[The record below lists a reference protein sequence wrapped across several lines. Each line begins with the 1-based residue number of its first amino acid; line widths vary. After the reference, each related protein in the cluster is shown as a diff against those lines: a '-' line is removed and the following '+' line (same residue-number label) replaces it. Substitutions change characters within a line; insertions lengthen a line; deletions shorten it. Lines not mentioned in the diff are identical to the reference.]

1 MMHGRR
7 LLESISSALG
17 TAGEER
23 QAADAGKRGK
33 PAGGSSGGEKAGAK
47 AKPRRARHPGA
58 AQKRFEPDE
67 TVDVDAEEC
76 PFCRSRHVS
85 RGKGFSLHQV
95 IDIMVRR
102 LVKHF
107 IVWDAVCGDCGR
119 HFRAAPPPDA
129 LCGLGTGAAALAAF
143 LTALGVSR
151 RKIEAFFRQV
161 FGMEI
166 SQGGIQNCLDR
177 ASAAVEPHYGAIGR
191 ESRRVPVGH
200 VDETASPVFGP
211 AGKRKH
217 WLWALVSSALCFFMI
232 LDTRSA
238 GAFAELVGDWAGIL
252 VSDGFAV
259 YLKWAGEAR
268 QSCLAHLLRKARKF
282 AEDPVPEI
290 ARGGRWILAELGR
303 LNEMEDNPPTNGE
316 YMAWKG
322 RFSRWVRKYEAFGG
336 ELGTYARHLRREA
349 GCIVTFL
356 SYEGVEPTNNRCE
369 RAIRPYVCRRKTSF
383 GCTSPHGEADIA
395 RLLTL
400 HETCR
405 LNGRSTYAELKTALE
420 HRARGRTP
428 SLYWI
433 RKAGMKSGAR
443 SPRNYAPNRLA
454 RPAEWYE

>member
-1 MMHGRR
+1 MARTRKSASPHRCETLPVLRPEPGSLPLWCTMLLSFLLAALTELFLLRTEHALAKAKLTAFEGLLRKCAGFLRTTSENSNWPSSVTSSPLMMHGRR

-23 QAADAGKRGK
+23 QAADAGKREK

-58 AQKRFEPDE
+58 ARKRFEPDE

-85 RGKGFSLHQV
+85 RGKGFSLYQV
-95 IDIMVRR
+95 IDIAVRR

-129 LCGLGTGAAALAAF
+129 LCGLGTGAVPLAAF

-177 ASAAVEPHYGAIGR
+177 ASAAVEPRYGAIGR
-191 ESRRVPVGH
+191 ESRRVPAGH
-200 VDETASPVFGP
+200 VDETTSPVFGP

-217 WLWALVSSALCFFMI
+217 WLRALASSALCFFMI

-238 GAFAELVGDWAGIL
+238 GAFAELVGDWA
-252 VSDGFAV
+252 
-259 YLKWAGEAR
+259 
-268 QSCLAHLLRKARKF
+268 
-282 AEDPVPEI
+282 
-290 ARGGRWILAELGR
+290 
-303 LNEMEDNPPTNGE
+303 
-316 YMAWKG
+316 
-322 RFSRWVRKYEAFGG
+322 
-336 ELGTYARHLRREA
+336 
-349 GCIVTFL
+349 
-356 SYEGVEPTNNRCE
+356 
-369 RAIRPYVCRRKTSF
+369 
-383 GCTSPHGEADIA
+383 
-395 RLLTL
+395 
-400 HETCR
+400 
-405 LNGRSTYAELKTALE
+405 
-420 HRARGRTP
+420 
-428 SLYWI
+428 
-433 RKAGMKSGAR
+433 
-443 SPRNYAPNRLA
+443 
-454 RPAEWYE
+454 